1 MKCLSAQQTKYFE
14 NIKVWVWNYMT
25 KINLNKNQSIILAS
39 LVTVVPKQR
48 RRLKSHYHPLD
59 KPKPLY
65 EKLLIN

>member
-1 MKCLSAQQTKYFE
+1 
-14 NIKVWVWNYMT
+14 MT

-39 LVTVVPKQR
+39 LITVVPKQR

-65 EKLLIN
+65 EKLLINKEKSKISFNLINI